1 MNYEEIV
8 ATIVSFI
15 SANIATIVGIIVAMV
30 KLISAI
36 KSNDRKTI
44 EEITAN
50 VEALT
55 EQNNQMATCLNEAR
69 QMNNQL
75 LREID
80 RERKKRYHIREKDNG
95 K

>member
-30 KLISAI
+30 RLISAI

-44 EEITAN
+44 EKITAN